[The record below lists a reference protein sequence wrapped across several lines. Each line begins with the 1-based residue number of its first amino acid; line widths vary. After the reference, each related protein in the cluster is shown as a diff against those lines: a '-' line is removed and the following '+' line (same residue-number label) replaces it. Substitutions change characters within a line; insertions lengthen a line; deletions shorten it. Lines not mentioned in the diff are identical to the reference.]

1 MTAPAQPTPLA
12 RVLVERIARNGPISI
27 RDYMDACLHD
37 SEHGYYRTRTA
48 IGAGEDFITAPEIS
62 QVFGELIGL
71 WAAVVWQQMGSPA
84 PVRLV
89 EIGPGRGTL
98 LRDALRAARAV
109 PAFREAVEVVLVE
122 PNTAL
127 QTVQHTTLAGIDRPV
142 RWCADLSAAA
152 DDHATT
158 PTIVIANEVLD
169 VIPVTQFQRTAT
181 GWVERGIG
189 VNDAGRLVFGIVG
202 PAVPP
207 DVAVDARPSDII
219 ELRDVSAFTA
229 PLRRLADGGPLAALF
244 IDYGYEGPAVGDT
257 LQAVRA
263 QSYEDPLAA
272 PGAVDLT
279 AHVDFAA
286 FASDVRALGL
296 AVDGPRPQ
304 AAFLGGLGILERTSR
319 LMAANPAAAASLEAA
334 TARLIAPTGMGA
346 HFKAIGLRS
355 ANLPPLPGL

>member
-1 MTAPAQPTPLA
+1 M
-12 RVLVERIARNGPISI
+12 E
-27 RDYMDACLHD
+27 
-37 SEHGYYRTRTA
+37 E
-48 IGAGEDFITAPEIS
+48 
-62 QVFGELIGL
+62 
-71 WAAVVWQQMGSPA
+71 
-84 PVRLV
+84 
-89 EIGPGRGTL
+89 TL
-98 LRDALRAARAV
+98 LHFKWVFYHDRLLHLGNVHGERKRRHVLHAAEFHRTLLLRAQK
-109 PAFREAVEVVLVE
+109 L
-122 PNTAL
+122 
-127 QTVQHTTLAGIDRPV
+127 
-142 RWCADLSAAA
+142 
-152 DDHATT
+152 
-158 PTIVIANEVLD
+158 
-169 VIPVTQFQRTAT
+169 
-181 GWVERGIG
+181 ERGIG
-189 VNDAGRLVFGIVG
+189 VNEAGRLVFGIVG

-207 DVAVDARPSDII
+207 DLAVDVRPGDII

-244 IDYGYEGPAVGDT
+244 IDYGYEGPTVGDT

-263 QSYEDPLAA
+263 QSYEDPLAV

-286 FASDVRALGL
+286 FAADVRALGL

-304 AAFLGGLGILERTSR
+304 AAFLGGLGVLERTSR